1 MAYAKLKI
9 LSVSLCY
16 SKKRLSLCI
25 IESEYHSKT
34 FTIIVV
40 SITINNIIN
49 SSSSLSN
56 NFIKASSFNLLV
68 VSLTILSHTH
78 TTGKRKS
85 HNIIAY

>member
-1 MAYAKLKI
+1 MRGARARPPVVYLLCIMHAFFYRCMAYANLKI

-16 SKKRLSLCI
+16 SKKRLSLRI

-56 NFIKASSFNLLV
+56 FVKAS
-68 VSLTILSHTH
+68 LT
-78 TTGKRKS
+78 
-85 HNIIAY
+85 YWQ